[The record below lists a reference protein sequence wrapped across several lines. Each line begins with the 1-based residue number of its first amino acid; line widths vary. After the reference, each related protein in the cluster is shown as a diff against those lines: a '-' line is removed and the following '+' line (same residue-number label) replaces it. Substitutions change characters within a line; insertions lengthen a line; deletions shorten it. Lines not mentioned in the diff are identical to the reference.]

1 MMLPRSI
8 SHYLPVVLLA
18 LSTLFTMVNW
28 YLRPER
34 AMAWSMSAALL
45 GVMSVALLI
54 ESTRL
59 TSDGAR
65 RSAGA
70 AIRGSVGVAALI
82 MCLSLAVKL
91 VEALGLTTD
100 PDWSRRA
107 SLMGMGVFL
116 MFMGNSMPKTLTPL
130 AKMRCNPA
138 SVQAFQ
144 RFAGWTWVLTGL
156 GFSIAWLVLPLS
168 VAKPVSMALLFT
180 GMFLILA
187 RMARWRWA

>member
-1 MMLPRSI
+1 MLARSL
-8 SHYLPVVLLA
+8 SHYLPFVLLA
-18 LSTLFTMVNW
+18 LSTALTMGNW

-34 AMAWSMSAALL
+34 AMAWSMSAAFL
-45 GVMSVALLI
+45 GVMLVALLI
-54 ESTRL
+54 DSTRL
-59 TSDGAR
+59 TCNGAR

-70 AIRGSVGVAALI
+70 AIRGSVGIAAVI
-82 MCLSLAVKL
+82 MCLSLAAKL
-91 VEALGLTTD
+91 VEALGLATD

-107 SLMGMGVFL
+107 SLTGMGVFL

>member
-1 MMLPRSI
+1 MLARSI
-8 SHYLPVVLLA
+8 SHYLPVALVA
-18 LSTLFTMVNW
+18 LSIVLTLGNW

-34 AMAWSMSAALL
+34 AMAWSMSAAFL
-45 GVMSVALLI
+45 GVMLVALTI
-54 ESTRL
+54 DSTRR
-59 TSDGAR
+59 TSNCVR
-65 RSAGA
+65 QSAGV
-70 AIRGSVGVAALI
+70 IRGSVGIAAL
-82 MCLSLAVKL
+82 MMGLSLAVKL

-107 SLMGMGVFL
+107 SLTGMGVFL

-156 GFSIAWLVLPLS
+156 GFSIAWLVLPLT
-168 VAKPVSMALLFT
+168 VAKPVSMAALFT

-187 RMARWRWA
+187 RMARWRRA

>member
-1 MMLPRSI
+1 MLARSL
-8 SHYLPVVLLA
+8 SHYLPFALLA
-18 LSTLFTMVNW
+18 LSTALTMGNW

-34 AMAWSMSAALL
+34 AMAWSMSTAFL
-45 GVMSVALLI
+45 GVMLVALLI
-54 ESTRL
+54 DSTRR
-59 TSDGAR
+59 TSNCVR
-65 RSAGA
+65 QSAGV
-70 AIRGSVGVAALI
+70 IRGSVGIAALI
-82 MCLSLAVKL
+82 MGLSLTVKL

-156 GFSIAWLVLPLS
+156 GFSIAWLVLPLT
-168 VAKPVSMALLFT
+168 VAKPVSMVVLFT
-180 GMFLILA
+180 GMFLIFA